1 MTATM
6 RKIVPFFLLLGIIGM
21 QALVLTGCNTAE
33 GFGQD
38 VENTGEAMQ
47 EGARDAKKELK

>member
-1 MTATM
+1 MHTTA
-6 RKIVPFFLLLGIIGM
+6 PFALSR
-21 QALVLTGCNTAE
+21 ALVLTGCNTAE